1 MYIDNDRSSMR
12 SIIGTPGCIWLDNYV
27 SQEMPVARFRL
38 YGSPC
43 LDVGQTVPV
52 PVPDYAAFA
61 IGWLVAQE
69 ISLFSTIPIAEVGKG
84 QPSGR
89 DV

>member
-1 MYIDNDRSSMR
+1 MR
-12 SIIGTPGCIWLDNYV
+12 SIIGTPGRIWLDNYAC
-27 SQEMPVARFRL
+27 QEMPVARFGL
-38 YGSPC
+38 YYSPC
-43 LDVGQTVPV
+43 LDIAQTVPVPV

-69 ISLFSTIPIAEVGKG
+69 NSLMFSTIPAAEVGKG